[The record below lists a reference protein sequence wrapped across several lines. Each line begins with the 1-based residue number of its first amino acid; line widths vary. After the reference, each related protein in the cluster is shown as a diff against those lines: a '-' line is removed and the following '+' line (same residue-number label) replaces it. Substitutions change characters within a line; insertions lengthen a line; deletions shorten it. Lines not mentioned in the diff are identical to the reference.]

1 MSVSVSEKLGL
12 PDNLPRAPKLSFVN
26 YGRFE
31 KKIASLGKR
40 SLLEYHEITKY
51 RIEIA
56 EYCLQLLLDNYN
68 NDIVFVAGLTGF
80 LVQAKASLD
89 SLCKEISLYYELN
102 IGRKSSATDT
112 AELTEPHNLMT
123 LSKKNVKLSQFV
135 AQELS
140 ASNPWFATF
149 MILYDSEG
157 VHKRQSSR
165 VIPLGIAAHDVEVG
179 DKKIAEFCV
188 ESHSRINQV
197 TEESYGLMT

>member
-1 MSVSVSEKLGL
+1 MSASVAEKLGL
-12 PDNLPRAPKLSFVN
+12 PSNLPRAPKLSFVN
-26 YGRFE
+26 YNSFG
-31 KKIASLGKR
+31 KKIASLGKK

-56 EYCLQLLLDNYN
+56 EYCLKLLLDNYN

-89 SLCKEISLYYELN
+89 SLCQEINLYCELN
-102 IGRKSSATDT
+102 IGQRSNATDT
-112 AELTEPHNLMT
+112 EELTEPHNLMT

-149 MILYDSEG
+149 MILRDSEG
-157 VHKRQSSR
+157 VHKRRSPR
-165 VIPLGIAAHDVEVG
+165 IIPLGIAPHDIQVG